1 MPVADDEIPIEE
13 LWAGPDEDPAKAAFD
28 VGNVVQFRAGVRP
41 RPANGRDLP
50 VITLQAGELHNIAT
64 QAEEA
69 LVESGTQ
76 FYVRGGRLM
85 RPVVDDMPASHG
97 RRAKVARLEEVTAP
111 VMVDHLS
118 RSALWIK
125 YDGRSKK
132 MVPADPRPEVA
143 ATILSRDGEWRFPR
157 LAGVIT
163 TPTLRPDGTVLMK
176 PGYDPA
182 TQLLLLDPPEM
193 HPITPRPSKKQAQS
207 ALTFLDSLLDEFPFV
222 DDASRSVALS
232 ALITPVVRG
241 AMSVVPMHVTKAP
254 VAGSGKSYIIELAS
268 AINSGERA
276 PVLSAGKSEE
286 EMEKRLVGAL
296 LSGQTLISLDNVNGE
311 LGGDFLCQVIERP
324 VVAARP
330 LGQSAFVKIESRASC
345 FATGNNIRLVGDMTR
360 RVIVCSLDP
369 DMERPEL
376 RTFRGDPFDAVL
388 KERGKYVSAAL
399 TIVRAYVVAGF
410 PNTLPPL
417 ASFEEWSR
425 FVRSALV
432 WLGRKDPIDTMEK
445 ARGEDPVRTALT
457 NLYNAWYDAVQGTPK
472 TTSEIAASATS
483 RIFDNLANPAL
494 HDALIDIADDR
505 RGGISTKTLGRYL
518 ATHKDRV
525 VDGFKM
531 IESGKDR
538 TKKALWKVVKI

>member
-1 MPVADDEIPIEE
+1 MND
-13 LWAGPDEDPAKAAFD
+13 AGEVPAYLNEDPGWTEEEAANVIPFRQAKGAEGKAA
-28 VGNVVQFRAGVRP
+28 ARP
-41 RPANGRDLP
+41 DLP
-50 VITLQAGELHNIAT
+50 VITLEAGELHNIAT
-64 QAEEA
+64 AGENA
-69 LVESGTQ
+69 LIGSDTP

-97 RRAKVARLEEVTAP
+97 RRTKVARLEEVTGA
-111 VMVDHLS
+111 VMVDRLS
-118 RSALWIK
+118 RSALWLK
-125 YDGRSKK
+125 WDGRAKK
-132 MVPADPRPEVA
+132 HVPADPKPEVA
-143 ATILSRDGEWRFPR
+143 STILSRDGEWRFPR
-157 LAGVIT
+157 LSGVIT
-163 TPTLRPDGTVLMK
+163 TPTLRPDGTVLIE

-182 TQLLLLDPPEM
+182 TQLLLLDPPAM
-193 HPITPRPSKKQAQS
+193 HPITPRPGKKQALS
-207 ALTFLDSLLDEFPFV
+207 ALAFLDGLLDEFPFV

-241 AMSVVPMHVTKAP
+241 AISVAPMHVTKAP

-296 LSGQTLISLDNVNGE
+296 LSGQTFISLDNVNGE

-330 LGQSAFVKIESRASC
+330 LGQSAFVKIESRATC

-376 RTFRGDPFDAVL
+376 REFKGDPFDTVMQD
-388 KERGKYVSAAL
+388 RGKYVSAAL

-410 PNTLPPL
+410 PDQLPPL
-417 ASFEEWSR
+417 ASFEEWSK

-432 WLGRKDPIDTMEK
+432 WLGRPDPIETMEK
-445 ARGEDPVRTALT
+445 ARADDPIKTALS
-457 NLYNAWYDAVQGTPK
+457 NLYAAWYAAVQSQAQ
-472 TTSEIAASATS
+472 TTGEIATVAASRMFES
-483 RIFDNLANPAL
+483 LAHPAL
-494 HDALIDIADDR
+494 NDALMDIAEDR

-525 VDGFKM
+525 VDGLKM
-531 IESGKDR
+531 VEAGKDR
-538 TKKALWKVVKI
+538 TKKALWKVVCI

>member
-1 MPVADDEIPIEE
+1 MNDPDFENVPLDAYEAD
-13 LWAGPDEDPAKAAFD
+13 AA
-28 VGNVVQFRAGVRP
+28 NVVPFKPRGEARAAVNP
-41 RPANGRDLP
+41 DLP
-50 VITLQAGELHNIAT
+50 VITIEAGELHNIAT
-64 QAEEA
+64 SAETA
-69 LVESGTQ
+69 LLTNSTP
-76 FYVRGGRLM
+76 FYVRSGRLM

-97 RRAKVARLEEVTAP
+97 RRTKVARLEEVTGP

-118 RSALWIK
+118 RSAIWLK
-125 YDGRSKK
+125 FDGRSKK
-132 MVPADPRPEVA
+132 MVAADPKPEIA
-143 ATILSRDGEWRFPR
+143 STILSRDGEWRFPR

-163 TPTLRPDGTVLMK
+163 TPTLRPDGTVLMD

-182 TQLLLLDPPEM
+182 TQLLLLDPPAM
-193 HPITPRPSKKQAQS
+193 HPITAKPSKKQAQS
-207 ALTFLDSLLDEFPFV
+207 ALAFLDTLLDEFPFV
-222 DDASRSVALS
+222 DEASRSVALS

-241 AMSVVPMHVTKAP
+241 AISVAPMHVTKAP

-296 LSGQTLISLDNVNGE
+296 LSGQTFISLDNVNGE

-330 LGQSAFVKIESRASC
+330 LGQSAFIKIESRASC

-376 RTFRGDPFDAVL
+376 RTFKGDPFDAVL

-399 TIVRAYVVAGF
+399 TVVRAYVVAGF
-410 PNTLPPL
+410 PDQLPPL
-417 ASFEEWSR
+417 ASFEEWSK

-432 WLGRKDPIDTMEK
+432 WLGRADPIETMER
-445 ARGEDPVRTALT
+445 ARADDPITSALKQLFNAWHDASPNQALT
-457 NLYNAWYDAVQGTPK
+457 AAEAINLSTLRGPHNDLIHPSLHEAFADVAGDRAGAV
-472 TTSEIAASATS
+472 SS
-483 RIFDNLANPAL
+483 R
-494 HDALIDIADDR
+494 
-505 RGGISTKTLGRYL
+505 SLGRYL
-518 ATHKDRV
+518 SNHKDRV
-525 VDGFKM
+525 IGSFKM
-531 IESGKDR
+531 VEMGKDR
-538 TKKALWKVVKI
+538 KDKTLWKVIQS